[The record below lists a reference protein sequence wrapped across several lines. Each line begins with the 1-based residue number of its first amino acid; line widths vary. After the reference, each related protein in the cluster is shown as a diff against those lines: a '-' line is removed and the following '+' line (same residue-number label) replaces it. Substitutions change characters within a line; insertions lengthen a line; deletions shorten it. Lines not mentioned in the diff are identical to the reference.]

1 MFSLFQNI
9 VLFSIHW
16 IVFKQFPFVHL
27 EKSVSKFWV
36 GKLYWNDNGNF
47 EKTYI
52 CNCIEKLWVPPARP
66 GQADWCWLSLHIHHI
81 QLKVQSSLKPE
92 SEKHHF
98 PTPRF
103 LAGGNLCRSI
113 ITALELI
120 SVYIDNRYLKSCQH
134 ISQLTLSPGGLAA
147 MSGRSGVV

>member
-1 MFSLFQNI
+1 MFSLFQNV
-9 VLFSIHW
+9 VLFSIHL

-52 CNCIEKLWVPPARP
+52 CNCIEKLMVPPARP

-81 QLKVQSSLKPE
+81 QLKVQSSHRTRIRKT
-92 SEKHHF
+92 S
-98 PTPRF
+98 F
-103 LAGGNLCRSI
+103 LPHLDSWPGAIFAGASFQGCLQFFSTASHRIIKFSRSPFW
-113 ITALELI
+113 
-120 SVYIDNRYLKSCQH
+120 VQNN
-134 ISQLTLSPGGLAA
+134 
-147 MSGRSGVV
+147 MSTSYSHPY